1 MIYASGTIKGKDY
14 ELQPV
19 KLQDVIKAYNVPFD
33 GTGKVEFELNPALVQ
48 EDTLNGGVRH
58 RPRAAVGN
66 TINATMNME
75 TAELIFCNAAPRK
88 DKEGVVRSVPR
99 HYHYE
104 GRNMLLNEKEAQLQ
118 VFLYLHPL
126 CRESP
131 FRNGGRWE
139 WSLVDR
145 KAEAREKNK
154 AAQVIIDLIKEINDE
169 QNIGKLKRIARG
181 LGFTANGAYI
191 SIPESRVNDD
201 EVAAELVQIAM
212 KYPKEFGV
220 AFRDANTIL
229 WGAVREAKD
238 KGLIMLH
245 GVGGGMSEWR
255 WKADNVKFCDVPM
268 GVSQENALFNR
279 CNSIDGEI
287 ELIKRLDGVV
297 VNRGTV
303 AEATTLTGESAKKLP
318 SEMTAKELVAEAM
331 KLAKVEFNG
340 KDAWIVVDEKTG
352 DQKGKQLCKIT
363 SKPQKVQNLIDSVE
377 ADPEIRARLEAEF
390 VEKQA

>member
-1 MIYASGTIKGKDY
+1 M
-14 ELQPV
+14 
-19 KLQDVIKAYNVPFD
+19 
-33 GTGKVEFELNPALVQ
+33 
-48 EDTLNGGVRH
+48 
-58 RPRAAVGN
+58 
-66 TINATMNME
+66 
-75 TAELIFCNAAPRK
+75 
-88 DKEGVVRSVPR
+88 
-99 HYHYE
+99 
-104 GRNMLLNEKEAQLQ
+104 
-118 VFLYLHPL
+118 
-126 CRESP
+126 
-131 FRNGGRWE
+131 
-139 WSLVDR
+139 
-145 KAEAREKNK
+145 
-154 AAQVIIDLIKEINDE
+154 
-169 QNIGKLKRIARG
+169 
-181 LGFTANGAYI
+181 
-191 SIPESRVNDD
+191 NDD

-268 GVSQENALFNR
+268 GVSPENALFNR